1 MAFIQMRPQIQ
12 LLVPSVG
19 KPAGG
24 GAPTLSSHTGPWG
37 EQEVEPESSPPRLT
51 PARPDR
57 VFGTGGCRSR
67 GAARG
72 CSGSKDQARPGRLEP
87 AGPANRGPAGA
98 SPADWAPRGPAPS
111 RPRPP
116 PGLLEPHPLRPGLRG
131 RAARGRGRSPQSCPP
146 AGTGVGGRG
155 RSLGWGKTPGRW
167 AGRRDKLGHWKT
179 DWSSFFATTPAAL
192 RGLLSV
198 SLSLCLPLPFI
209 FSHHSCH
216 SSEKHAPTPNIR
228 SRRDSCNSGDLLAWG
243 SRAQKAG
250 GETLTTTTRVTGT
263 SQ

>member
-1 MAFIQMRPQIQ
+1 M
-12 LLVPSVG
+12 
-19 KPAGG
+19 
-24 GAPTLSSHTGPWG
+24 
-37 EQEVEPESSPPRLT
+37 EPESSPPRLT
-51 PARPDR
+51 PARPGR
-57 VFGTGGCRSR
+57 VFGTGGCRSP

-111 RPRPP
+111 RPRPS

-192 RGLLSV
+192 RGSLASPSLSV
-198 SLSLCLPLPFI
+198 SLSLS
-209 FSHHSCH
+209 FS
-216 SSEKHAPTPNIR
+216 PITPATQVR
-228 SRRDSCNSGDLLAWG
+228 STHRPQVSGLDGTA
-243 SRAQKAG
+243 ATA
-250 GETLTTTTRVTGT
+250 GT
-263 SQ
+263 SMRGAREHKRLGGKR